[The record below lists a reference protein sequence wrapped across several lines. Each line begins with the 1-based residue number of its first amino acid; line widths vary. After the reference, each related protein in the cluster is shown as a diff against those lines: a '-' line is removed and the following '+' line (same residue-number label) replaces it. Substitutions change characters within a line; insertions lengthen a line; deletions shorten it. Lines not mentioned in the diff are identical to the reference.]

1 MNMPWIANLSMKL
14 KLMLVFMPP
23 LLGFVIFGGIL
34 LNDKIDES
42 NSLQK
47 VQQLTELAVI
57 NSALVHEL
65 QKERGMSA
73 GFLGSRGQNFKAQ
86 LPSQRSLTDEK
97 LRTFTQYVKGK
108 QFASHVQEEVQGAAA
123 ELGRLASIRGQ
134 VDGLSISVAD
144 EVAYYTGLN
153 KRLLGIVDDIVHEGG
168 DKRIAVASAAFS
180 AYLQMKERAGIE
192 RAVLSST
199 FGNDGFKPGVY
210 TRAVRLMSEQDTYA
224 ERFDALATDDWRRDW
239 QRTLQSP
246 EIAEV
251 SRYRELAL
259 SQDNQAIA
267 KTSPED
273 WFKASTARINLLYS
287 FENVLAKSLDDLTDA
302 RLQAANWQMTL
313 MMILLVAVLALVAL
327 TGLSVMGYLNR
338 AVVHIESQMRRA
350 REEFDLA
357 TRIKVDSADELG
369 RLGDAF
375 NGMMTDF
382 EAVIHQVKTNSLK
395 VTDAVKRMETHSNQM
410 RHDVAQGH
418 SEAEQV
424 ASAMTEM
431 SATVSQIASNAVEA
445 ASASGQASQEARTG
459 NKEVGNTGKTISAL
473 ASEIDAAAVAITKL
487 DTDIQGIVSV
497 LEVISGI
504 AEQTNLLA
512 LNAAIEAARAGE
524 MGRGFA
530 VVADEVRSLAQRAQS
545 STTDIRTMT
554 ERLKEG
560 ARVAVDAMSRGQTQ
574 AQASV
579 QEVNHAGEELRRIV
593 DYVSVIDSMNEQI
606 AAATHEQ
613 SAVAEEVN
621 RNALRISEIYQ
632 NTHQVADEL
641 GRIND
646 DLLSAVDA
654 MGKEVSKFSLSR
666 G

>member
-1 MNMPWIANLSMKL
+1 MNMRWIANLSMKL

-23 LLGFVIFGGIL
+23 LLGFLIFGGIL
-34 LNDKIDES
+34 LDDKIDES
-42 NSLQK
+42 NSLQN

-73 GFLGSRGQNFKAQ
+73 GFLGSKGQSFKAQ

-108 QFASHVQEEVQGAAA
+108 QFASHVQDEVQGAAA
-123 ELGRLASIRGQ
+123 ELSRLASMRGQ

-153 KRLLGIVDDIVHEGG
+153 KRLLGIVDDIVHEGA
-168 DKRIAVASAAFS
+168 DKKIAVASAAFS

-224 ERFDALATDDWRRDW
+224 ERFDALASDEWRREW

-273 WFKASTARINLLYS
+273 WFKASTGRINLLYS
-287 FENVLAKSLDDLTDA
+287 VENVLAKSLDELTDA
-302 RLQAANWQMTL
+302 RLQTANWHMML
-313 MMILLVAVLALVAL
+313 MMSALAVVLFLVAMM
-327 TGLSVMGYLNR
+327 GLSVMGYLNR
-338 AVVHIESQMRRA
+338 SVVHIENQMRRA
-350 REEFDLA
+350 REEFDLS
-357 TRIKVDSADELG
+357 TRITLDSTDELG
-369 RLGDAF
+369 SLGNAF
-375 NGMMTDF
+375 NGMMNDF

-395 VTDAVKRMETHSNQM
+395 VTDAVKRMESHSNQM

-445 ASASGQASQEARTG
+445 ASASGKANQEARTG

-473 ASEIDAAAVAITKL
+473 ASEIDAAAIAITKL

-654 MGKEVSKFSLSR
+654 MEIGRAHV
-666 G
+666 